1 MKFSTLMA
9 LAGASISMA
18 ACSPEAAEG
27 DDGSWM
33 RLDGERHA
41 LAEARCGEIF
51 DGDEYI
57 MQSDGENF
65 LKVRFQRWAGE
76 ESVDFS
82 RGWRIEVTRDAWG
95 DAYYMLDRNQ
105 PLEIQGDRSG
115 ASGEVRLYSENE
127 DAQAR
132 HPDGLDLEFSI
143 RCAQP
148 D

>member
-9 LAGASISMA
+9 LAGASLSMA

-65 LKVRFQRWAGE
+65 LKVRFQKWAGE
-76 ESVDFS
+76 DAVDFN

-95 DAYYMLDRNQ
+95 GAYYMLDRNQ
-105 PLEIQGDRSG
+105 PLEIQGDRTG
-115 ASGEVRLYSENE
+115 ASGQGRLYSEND
-127 DAQAR
+127 DARER

-143 RCAQP
+143 RCAQS